1 IDAHELAIQLATRDY
16 NAGTFTS
23 QQAAAKVYGL
33 PQSTL
38 YNRLHSITTSI
49 ASY

>member
-1 IDAHELAIQLATRDY
+1 MDARELAIQLATRDY

-23 QQAAAKVYGL
+23 QRAAAKVYGL

-38 YNRLHSITTSI
+38 YNRLYSTITST